1 MVSIV
6 IDEEF
11 RSLLPTLDQRTY
23 GALEENIIQ
32 NGCRD
37 AIVLWNGT
45 ILIDGHNRYE
55 ICVKHDIPFRTVN
68 REFSSREE
76 VLIWIVSNQVARR
89 NLTPVQLS
97 HYRGVHYLADKKL
110 VKNSVGRN
118 QHNVAGEVFHQNDGK
133 PKIRSTAVRLA
144 GQYKVSSAT
153 IERDAKV
160 ATAIGA
166 IGEASPT
173 AKQKILGG
181 EVNIDKRVLAELS
194 LWEKEDIIELAASIE
209 NGTYEKG
216 KYVHHAP
223 VCDCDSAEPL
233 LGSGDSLGRFFTG
246 LMDNV
251 LSMFRKCS
259 GNGNASVLKSALRSF
274 INSLEALY
282 NSL

>member
-11 RSLLPTLDQRTY
+11 RGLLPTLDQRTY
-23 GALEENIIQ
+23 EALEENIIQ

-55 ICVKHDIPFRTVN
+55 ICVKNDIPFRTVN
-68 REFSSREE
+68 REFSTRED

-110 VKNSVGRN
+110 VKNTGGHN
-118 QHNVAGEVFHQNDGK
+118 QYNVAGEVFHQNDGK

-144 GQYKVSSAT
+144 GQYRVSSAT

-160 ATAIGA
+160 ASAIGA
-166 IGEASPT
+166 IGEASP
-173 AKQKILGG
+173 AARQKILGG
-181 EVNIDKRVLAELS
+181 EVSIDKKVLEELS

-216 KYVHHAP
+216 RHAHLISAY
-223 VCDCDSAEPL
+223 DADSVESSS
-233 LGSGDSLGRFFTG
+233 GSGDSLGRFFTG

-259 GNGNASVLKSALRSF
+259 GNGNESVLKSALRSF